1 MPGAPWQLTP
11 DDLAVIFEDA
21 YVDSLGTA
29 QYLRPIAVN
38 LPWGASYPTKPALM
52 RFLLLILMMASLC
65 AHAETFYVFDV
76 EGVKNTSF
84 EIVANSRVEAWNK
97 AISTHQ
103 RDRRLGRIELC
114 YEQTF
119 AAKK

>member
-1 MPGAPWQLTP
+1 
-11 DDLAVIFEDA
+11 
-21 YVDSLGTA
+21 
-29 QYLRPIAVN
+29 
-38 LPWGASYPTKPALM
+38 M
-52 RFLLLILMMASLC
+52 RLLLLSLMLASLC

-119 AAKK
+119 AGKK